1 MTAQLP
7 DKDRTPI
14 SARVLN
20 NWLRDAQRQTGV
32 GEGRLGWILA
42 STIVVAAL
50 QRALGE
56 DQQPLFLVK
65 GGLFMEFHLG
75 LRARTTKDVDALFRG
90 NLEQFE
96 TALDAAIAEP
106 WGPFILQRSTLE
118 EIVAA
123 RRLVKPRRFDIK
135 LLIKGAVWRRIQV
148 EVSFPEGHIADV
160 AEPVPAPGAG
170 FFGITT
176 PDEIAGI
183 AMAYQVAQK
192 THACTDPDEPPEFI
206 NDRVRD
212 VVDLL
217 LIKDNF
223 YPEGPQVTLRE
234 ACVDVFDA
242 RAAEAT
248 TLGLTA
254 RHWPPQIVANDEWAR
269 AYLSLALPVG
279 VTLSL
284 EEALAEVNSWI
295 TQIDDTRL

>member
-20 NWLRDAQRQTGV
+20 NWLRDAQKQTGV

-90 NLEQFE
+90 SLEQFE
-96 TALDAAIAEP
+96 AALDAAIAEP
-106 WGPFILQRSTLE
+106 WGPFILQRSMLE
-118 EIVAA
+118 EIAAA

-148 EVSFPEGHIADV
+148 EVSFPEGRIAEV
-160 AEPVPAPGAG
+160 AEPVPAPRGG
-170 FFGITT
+170 FFGIAT
-176 PDEIAGI
+176 PDQLAGI

-217 LIKDNF
+217 LIKHNF
-223 YPEGPQVTLRE
+223 YPEGPTAALKA
-234 ACVDVFDA
+234 ACVDVFEA
-242 RAAEAT
+242 RATEAT
-248 TLGLTA
+248 ALGLTA

-269 AYLSLALPVG
+269 AYPSLALPVG

-295 TQIDDTRL
+295 TQIEDTGL